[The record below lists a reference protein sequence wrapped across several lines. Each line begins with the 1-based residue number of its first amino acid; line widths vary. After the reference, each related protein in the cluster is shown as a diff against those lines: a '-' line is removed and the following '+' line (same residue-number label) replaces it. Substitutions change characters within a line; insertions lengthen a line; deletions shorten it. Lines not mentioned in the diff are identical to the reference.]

1 MKALRHHQMISG
13 FFLEQP
19 VAAIPAILHCGEALC
34 SRRHQLRPHTHDGF
48 EFVYISRGHAFWRV
62 RGQSIQQRMGD
73 FLVTYPREQHAT
85 AAEPGVE
92 FYLLWI
98 GLDLDRLG
106 REGRRLAAALR
117 AQDVTLLQHCHE
129 LEGVMR
135 GIFAQAAAQRP
146 LRDRVIRQYLG
157 TFMRLLE
164 QRLRLS
170 AEAAGAGAEVYSPA
184 TNRALDFMRDN
195 LDRRT
200 PVRELV
206 KKAAAGSAT
215 RFCARFKREVGL
227 APGAHYLRLRLDAA
241 RQALRQP
248 ETSVTDV
255 AMRYGFS
262 SSQHFSTAFRRLF
275 GVTPRAWQAGRTA
288 PRPVNPAVAL
298 APAINRPKLGRV

>member
-13 FFLEQP
+13 FFLENP

-62 RGQSIQQRMGD
+62 RGRAIQQRMGD

-98 GLDLDRLG
+98 GLDLDRMS

-117 AQDVTLLQHCHE
+117 ARDVTLLQHCHE
-129 LEGVMR
+129 MEGVMR
-135 GIFAQAAAQRP
+135 GIFTQAASERP
-146 LRDRVIRQYLG
+146 LRDAVIRQYLA

-164 QRLRLS
+164 QRLRLTG
-170 AEAAGAGAEVYSPA
+170 ETAAGAGIYSPA
-184 TNRALDFMRDN
+184 TDRALEFMRGN

-200 PVRELV
+200 PLRELV
-206 KKAAAGSAT
+206 GKSTGGSYT
-215 RFCARFKREVGL
+215 RFCAKFKQEVGL
-227 APGAHYLRLRLDAA
+227 APAAHYLRLRLDAA

-248 ETSVTDV
+248 DASVTGV

-262 SSQHFSTAFRRLF
+262 SSQHFGTAFRRLF
-275 GVTPRAWQAGRTA
+275 GVTPRAWQAGRTGTG
-288 PRPVNPAVAL
+288 NPATTL
-298 APAINRPKLGRV
+298 APPGNRPKVGGA

>member
-13 FFLEQP
+13 YFLERP

-34 SRRHQLRPHTHDGF
+34 SRRHELQPHMHDGF

-62 RGQSIQQRMGD
+62 RGQAIQQRMGD
-73 FLVTYPREQHAT
+73 LLVTYPREQHAT
-85 AAEPGVE
+85 AREPGVE
-92 FYLLWI
+92 FHLLWI

-117 AQDVTLLQHCHE
+117 ARDVTLLQHCHE
-129 LEGVMR
+129 MEGVMR
-135 GIFAQAAAQRP
+135 GIFTQAATPRP
-146 LRDRVIRQYLG
+146 LRAGVIRQYLG

-164 QRLRLS
+164 QQLQL
-170 AEAAGAGAEVYSPA
+170 AGVTAAGAGVYSPA
-184 TNRALDFMRDN
+184 TDRALEFMHAN

-200 PVRELV
+200 PLREL
-206 KKAAAGSAT
+206 AGRSTGGSFT

-248 ETSVTDV
+248 DATVTAV

-262 SSQHFSTAFRRLF
+262 SSQHFGTAFRRLF
-275 GVTPRAWQAGRTA
+275 GVTPRAWRAGRPA
-288 PRPVNPAVAL
+288 AQPRNPAAAL
-298 APAINRPKLGRV
+298 APGKNRPKVGRV